1 MYSKD
6 MKTFDEYRDYMI
18 NYMNQTGEVD
28 EEKEISDMQES
39 LRISLAWI
47 NRVLDENVDDWNTVA
62 FQYINMD
69 KYDIDNIDYD
79 DVLNLGALGL
89 ICSDL
94 FRKDEGE
101 PPLTE
106 L

>member
-1 MYSKD
+1 

-47 NRVLDENVDDWNTVA
+47 NRVLDENVEDWNTVA

-101 PPLTE
+101 TPLTD

>member
-1 MYSKD
+1 
-6 MKTFDEYRDYMI
+6 MKTFDEYRDFTI

-28 EEKEISDMQES
+28 EEKEISDMKKA

-47 NRVLDENVDDWNTVA
+47 SRVLDENVDDWNTVA

-79 DVLNLGALGL
+79 DVLNLGALGF

-94 FRKDEGE
+94 FRIDEGE
-101 PPLTE
+101 IPLTE

>member
-1 MYSKD
+1 

-94 FRKDEGE
+94 FRKDEGDI
-101 PPLTE
+101 PLTE

>member
-1 MYSKD
+1 

-18 NYMNQTGEVD
+18 NYMNQTGGVD
-28 EEKEISDMQES
+28 EEKEISAMQES
-39 LRISLAWI
+39 LKISLAWI
-47 NRVLDENVDDWNTVA
+47 NRVIDENVDDWNTVA

-101 PPLTE
+101 TPLTD